1 MHTYSW
7 TDAII
12 SIVKTPNT
20 LYSFLLH
27 PIVKNTFSLKW
38 QLNDGC
44 HFFISRIYPIF
55 RKIND
60 IDATKLKQI

>member
-44 HFFISRIYPIF
+44 HFFIFTEISF
-55 RKIND
+55 
-60 IDATKLKQI
+60 LKKMILM